1 MAKKTEGFGFLRHCQ
16 VLTCMLD
23 IARRGKL
30 RMFEENLLTNESE
43 ALDFINKYGIVTLF
57 PIKGKSFPS
66 LYKATKGSHEEK
78 FRDSWAWA
86 DNLAFR
92 KQIHYGKLVHKQV
105 TLVSLEMFPYFYRL
119 CREGR
124 LSETAQKI
132 LNFLTENGKTSTT
145 GLRES
150 LGFRGKEKKSEFLR
164 AIDELQMAFNIAIVD
179 REKQPR
185 MTHIYDLMERWMPR
199 NLLEGAEFVSKD
211 EAKKRITTKLLE
223 NSVIP
228 KTEDAKK
235 YLSLEMLV

>member
-1 MAKKTEGFGFLRHCQ
+1 
-16 VLTCMLD
+16 MLD
-23 IARRGKL
+23 IASRGKL
-30 RMFEENLLTNESE
+30 RMFEENLLTNESQ
-43 ALDFINKYGIVTLF
+43 ALDFINKYGVVTLF

-66 LYKATKGSHEEK
+66 LYKATKGSREEK
-78 FRDSWAWA
+78 FRDSWTWA

-92 KQIHYGKLVHKQV
+92 RQIHYGKLVHKQV

-119 CREGR
+119 ARESR

-150 LGFRGKEKKSEFLR
+150 LGFKGKQKKREFLK
-164 AIDELQMAFNIAIVD
+164 AIDELQMAFHIAIVD
-179 REKQPR
+179 REKPPR
-185 MTHIYDLMERWMPR
+185 MTHIYDTMERWMPR
-199 NLLEGAEFVSKD
+199 NLLEKADFVSKD
-211 EAKKRITTKLLE
+211 KSKKRIATKLLE
-223 NSVIP
+223 NSLIH